1 MSGRAPFDLV
11 IRGGRIA
18 DGTGLPGFRG
28 DVGIRDG
35 RVVKLGRITETATRT
50 LEADGCWVTPGFID
64 VHTHYDVQLDW
75 DPLATPSCWHGVT
88 TVLAGNCGFT
98 LAPARPPDVAWLA
111 GMLSRVEGMS
121 RAALA
126 TGLRFD
132 GGGFGDYW
140 RRFDGRIGVNV
151 GSFVGHSAVRRW
163 VMGDD
168 ASERPATPDEIEAM
182 RGQVREAMAA
192 GALGFST
199 SQLDIHVGEDSREV
213 PSNHAAPAEIVA
225 LAGVL
230 AEFDRGAVEIIPR
243 SFGVGYDEADRTLLR
258 EIYRA
263 SGRPIELNLLMPTP
277 HAPMCW
283 QATLEFVDAAWAD
296 GIRLHPQFATNALG
310 LHLNLADT
318 FVFDE
323 MPAWRRVLTLPEPER
338 SSRLRDP
345 AVRAA
350 MQAEW
355 DDPQGRAVSFD
366 WADLEIEGVRDPGLR
381 DRVGR
386 TATELASERGISALD
401 AFLDASLDDGLATQW
416 QTRMSDLARD
426 FVRHVT
432 RAGIANPVVM
442 AGSSDGGAHLGSFV
456 GADYTTR
463 LLTDYV
469 PDALSFEQAVWRLSG
484 MPAVV
489 HGLTDRGFL
498 REGAWAD
505 VVVLDPTRLRAHS
518 ARRARDF
525 PADTERYVVDA
536 EGYVAVLVNGTPI
549 LEHGAPTGALSGHVL
564 RGG

>member
-1 MSGRAPFDLV
+1 MSFDLV
-11 IRGGRIA
+11 IRGGRVA
-18 DGTGLPGFRG
+18 DGTGMPGFTA
-28 DVGIRDG
+28 DVGIRA
-35 RVVKLGRITETATRT
+35 GRIARVGRIAEPAART
-50 LEADGCWVTPGFID
+50 IDADGCRVTPGFID

-98 LAPARPPDVAWLA
+98 LAPARPADVEWLA

-126 TGLRFD
+126 AGLAFR
-132 GGGFGDYW
+132 GGGFGEYW
-140 RRFDGRIGVNV
+140 RRFDDRIGVNV

-163 VMGDD
+163 VMGDA
-168 ASERPATPDEIEAM
+168 ASERRATSEEITAMQGLVRQAM
-182 RGQVREAMAA
+182 RE
-192 GALGFST
+192 GAIGFST
-199 SQLDIHVGEDSREV
+199 SQLDIHVGEDGREV
-213 PSNHAAPAEIVA
+213 PSNHAAPEEIVA

-243 SFGVGYDEADRTLLR
+243 SFGEGYGAADRALLKDV
-258 EIYRA
+258 YRA

-283 QATLEFVDAAWAD
+283 QATLDFVREAWAE

-323 MPAWRRVLTLPEPER
+323 MPAWRDVLTLPEPER
-338 SSRLRDP
+338 SRRLRDP

-350 MQAEW
+350 MQAAWE
-355 DDPQGRAVSFD
+355 DPRGRAVSFE
-366 WADLEIEGVRDPGLR
+366 WSDLEVEAVRREAHR

-386 TATELASERGISALD
+386 SVTDLAAERGTTPLA
-401 AFLDASLDDGLATQW
+401 AFLDVSLEDDLGTQW
-416 QTRMSDLARD
+416 RTRLSELARD

-432 RAGIANPVVM
+432 RAGIAEPVVM

-463 LLTDYV
+463 LLAEWV
-469 PDALSFEQAVWRLSG
+469 PDALSFEQAVWRLAG
-484 MPAVV
+484 MPATV
-489 HGLTDRGFL
+489 HGLAGRGFL

-505 VVVLDPTRLRAHS
+505 VVVLDPTRLA
-518 ARRARDF
+518 AGETRRVRDF

-536 EGYVAVLVNGTPI
+536 DGYVAVVVNGEPI
-549 LEHGAPTGALSGHVL
+549 LDRGAPTGALPGHVI